1 MKLSKE
7 FKKISAKKLKNNIF
21 ITKILEIL
29 KIMVGQDRIMDEYYS
44 CFDKKLEE
52 LFGYFDKCNE
62 IDFEEALIEIL
73 NEIIKRINFL
83 IDIYELIQKN
93 LKPIFLKNDK
103 DIKIFF
109 ETFYLFSKYGKEFI
123 VFNKLDLLK
132 DVFYFILVGVFHK
145 LF

>member
-1 MKLSKE
+1 
-7 FKKISAKKLKNNIF
+7 
-21 ITKILEIL
+21 
-29 KIMVGQDRIMDEYYS
+29 MVGQDRIMDEYYS